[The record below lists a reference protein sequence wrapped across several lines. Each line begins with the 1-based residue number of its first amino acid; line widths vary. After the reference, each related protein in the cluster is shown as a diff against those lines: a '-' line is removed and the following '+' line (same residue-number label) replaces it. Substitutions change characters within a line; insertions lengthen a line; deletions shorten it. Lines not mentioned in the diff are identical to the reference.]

1 MEFIPLKKGGLGMA
15 IKNERARQKIRQS
28 YMNHEQVKKKI
39 YERRRKLLIRR
50 LTAFFAVAFVVLYF
64 YSSALISQSELLDG
78 KRKELEAAEKQYEQL
93 KDRQAVLKDEIK
105 KLQDEEYIGKF
116 ARKEYFLS
124 GENEIIFAPPDEEE
138 DE

>member
-1 MEFIPLKKGGLGMA
+1 MA

-28 YMNHEQVKKKI
+28 YLNHEQVKKKI

-105 KLQDEEYIGKF
+105 KIAG
-116 ARKEYFLS
+116 
-124 GENEIIFAPPDEEE
+124 
-138 DE
+138 